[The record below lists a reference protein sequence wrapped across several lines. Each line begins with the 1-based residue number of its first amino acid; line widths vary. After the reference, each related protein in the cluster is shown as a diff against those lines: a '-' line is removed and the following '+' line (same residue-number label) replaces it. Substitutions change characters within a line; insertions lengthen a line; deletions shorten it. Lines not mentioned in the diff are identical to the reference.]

1 MIGPSARALITTTVF
16 ATLAGALSA
25 QAASQFDG
33 NWVAHGVTK
42 TGACEPNFQL
52 SGRIINGTANSLGAA
67 FRVAPSG
74 AVTLT
79 ISVGPNHGV
88 ATGRM
93 SGAFGVEYG
102 EARGRVGPVR
112 ARGKRSEGE
121 QRPTVLLVLAHANVD
136 FGLAVRIASQTHL
149 LAAEL

>member
-1 MIGPSARALITTTVF
+1 MIGPSARVLII
-16 ATLAGALSA
+16 ATACANLAGAPGA

-33 NWVAHGVTK
+33 DWVTHGVTK

-52 SGRIINGTANSLGAA
+52 NGRIVNGAASSLGAA

-93 SGAFGVEYG
+93 SGASGAGIWRSE
-102 EARGRVGPVR
+102 GPT
-112 ARGKRSEGE
+112 GTCTGTWKRSEDE
-121 QRPTVLLVLAHANVD
+121 QLPAVFTARNPRIRRFRLHCRDSRPD
-136 FGLAVRIASQTHL
+136 ASPRG
-149 LAAEL
+149 

>member
-16 ATLAGALSA
+16 ALAGAPSA

-42 TGACEPNFQL
+42 TGACEPNFQF
-52 SGRIINGTANSLGAA
+52 SGRGTAKSPGATPA
-67 FRVAPSG
+67 SGSWATFRVAPSG

-79 ISVGPNHGV
+79 ISVGPNHSV

-93 SGAFGVEYG
+93 SGDSGSG
-102 EARGRVGPVR
+102 IWRSQGPRGTCTG
-112 ARGKRSEGE
+112 
-121 QRPTVLLVLAHANVD
+121 TW
-136 FGLAVRIASQTHL
+136 
-149 LAAEL
+149 AAERK